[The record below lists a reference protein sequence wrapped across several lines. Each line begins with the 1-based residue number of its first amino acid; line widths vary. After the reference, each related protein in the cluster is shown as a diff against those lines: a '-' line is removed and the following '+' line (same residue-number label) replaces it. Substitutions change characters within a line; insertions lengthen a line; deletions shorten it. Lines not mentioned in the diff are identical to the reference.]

1 MQLVLVRLLLSPPC
15 NSYNPA
21 SPASAWAEQA
31 PLPDIRAGLGAATG
45 ADGLVYAI
53 GGMTCP
59 QEVIVGEVDAYTFDK
74 CDYIEYK
81 LDLATQQMAAAQ
93 ASLNGGDVAPQQR
106 AAGEKSLVGL
116 RLEIEAMEKALA
128 ICRG

>member
-1 MQLVLVRLLLSPPC
+1 VY
-15 NSYNPA
+15 SYNPA

-45 ADGLVYAI
+45 ADGLVHAM

-81 LDLATQQMAAAQ
+81 LGLATRPIGR
-93 ASLNGGDVAPQQR
+93 SPGHP
-106 AAGEKSLVGL
+106 
-116 RLEIEAMEKALA
+116 
-128 ICRG
+128 

>member
-1 MQLVLVRLLLSPPC
+1 V
-15 NSYNPA
+15 A
-21 SPASAWAEQA
+21 TAWHAA
-31 PLPDIRAGLGAATG
+31 PVGPNGLIY
-45 ADGLVYAI
+45 VI

-81 LDLATQQMAAAQ
+81 LGLATQQMAAAQ
-93 ASLNGGDVAPQQR
+93 ASLNRGDLTPQQR

-116 RLEIEAMEKALA
+116 R
-128 ICRG
+128 